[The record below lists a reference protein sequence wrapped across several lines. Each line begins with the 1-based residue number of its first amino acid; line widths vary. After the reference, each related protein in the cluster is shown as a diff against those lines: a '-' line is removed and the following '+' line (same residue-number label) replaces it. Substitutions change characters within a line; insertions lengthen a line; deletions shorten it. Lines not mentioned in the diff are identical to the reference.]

1 MTTGRKGVSRGV
13 KIDAMA
19 ATSPT
24 LPTLLALLALAL
36 LALALLALVT
46 QSSANAVGRHKAGH
60 MSDGTLAGI
69 SFEPA
74 PQRVGNYKTKKAA
87 NRGGPLIEV
96 QF

>member
-1 MTTGRKGVSRGV
+1 MTTGRKGV
-13 KIDAMA
+13 KIGAMA
-19 ATSPT
+19 ATS
-24 LPTLLALLALAL
+24 PTLLALLALAL

-74 PQRVGNYKTKKAA
+74 PQRVGNYK
-87 NRGGPLIEV
+87 N
-96 QF
+96 

>member
-1 MTTGRKGVSRGV
+1 MTTGRKGVSRGVTTGRKGVSRGV

-24 LPTLLALLALAL
+24 LPTLLAL

-74 PQRVGNYKTKKAA
+74 PQRVGNYK
-87 NRGGPLIEV
+87 N
-96 QF
+96 

>member
-24 LPTLLALLALAL
+24 LPTLLALLALALLALAL

-74 PQRVGNYKTKKAA
+74 PQRVGNYK
-87 NRGGPLIEV
+87 N
-96 QF
+96 